1 MSESSSHERG
11 EEQGDDVFTGQ
22 VPCGF
27 LCKLFQQPV
36 TVFVFQSDEAYPV
49 CSYSRNLRESSM
61 EMESLSN
68 SKW

>member
-27 LCKLFQQPV
+27 LCKLFQQPIP
-36 TVFVFQSDEAYPV
+36 VFVFQPDEAYPV
-49 CSYSRNLRESSM
+49 CIDPPCDTVAQVFYF
-61 EMESLSN
+61 
-68 SKW
+68 